1 MREVAIVGASMIK
14 FGRYPDRDVAQLAA
28 QAGLEALKDAGAGMK
43 DVEALYSGNL
53 YQTSGS
59 GQRILQQMG
68 QTGIPVVN
76 VANACATGSTAF
88 REAYFAVASGAYDMV
103 IALGSEQMGKQG
115 LLGSRGDPATSL
127 EGRVGSYMMP
137 AVFGMAGME
146 HMRTHGTSQ
155 EQFALAS
162 VKNHYHS
169 TANPLAQY
177 QKESPLDEVLNSRV
191 IAYPNT
197 LLMCCPTGDGAAATV
212 ICSAEKARQFTTQ
225 PIKVAA
231 SALTSDP
238 FSDRDL
244 TLPDINTLTRNAADI
259 AYETAGVGPEDL
271 DQVELHDCFA
281 TAELLHYEN
290 LGLCGDG
297 EAGAHVASGAPW
309 IGNKIPTKY
318 EEDVAPYV
326 DKSYSPKSKA
336 VVNASG
342 GLLSKGHPL
351 GATGVA
357 NIAEI
362 VFHLRGQAG
371 DRQVENSKVG
381 LAHVIGLCSACT
393 IHVLQK

>member
-1 MREVAIVGASMIK
+1 MREVAIVGVNMIK
-14 FGRYPDRDVAQLAA
+14 FGRYPDLDVSQLAA
-28 QAGLEALKDAGAGMK
+28 QAGHGALKDAGMTMK
-43 DVEALYSGNL
+43 NIEAMYSGNL

-59 GQRILQQMG
+59 GQRILQNLG

-88 REAYFAVASGAYDMV
+88 REAYFAIAAGAYDVVMA
-103 IALGSEQMGKQG
+103 IGSEQMGKQG

-137 AVFGMAGME
+137 AVFGFAGME
-146 HMRTHGTSQ
+146 HMRTHGTQQ
-155 EQFALAS
+155 EHFALAS
-162 VKNHYHS
+162 VKNHFHS
-169 TANPLAQY
+169 TQNPLAQY
-177 QKESPLDEVLNSRV
+177 QKESPLDEVMNSRP

-197 LLMCCPTGDGAAATV
+197 LLMCCPTGDGAAAA
-212 ICSAEKARQFTTQ
+212 ILCSMEKARQFTTQ

-231 SALTSDP
+231 SVLTSDP
-238 FSDRDL
+238 WSDRDL
-244 TLPDINTLTRNAADI
+244 TLPDINTLTKNAAKI
-259 AYETAGVGPEDL
+259 AYEQAGLGPKDL
-271 DQVELHDCFA
+271 SQVELHDCFA

-290 LGLCGDG
+290 LGLCGEG
-297 EAGAHVASGAPW
+297 EAAKHIASGAPW
-309 IGNKIPTKY
+309 IGNKIPMKY
-318 EEDVAPYV
+318 QEDVAPFQ
-326 DKSYSPKSKA
+326 DKTYAPTTTA

-371 DRQVENSKVG
+371 GRQVEGSKVG

-393 IHVLQK
+393 IHILTK